1 MHTYAGVRVERG
13 CHNQPATVDGTDW
26 TGPGLTYTSW
36 KVFQRERSA
45 ADDGLTTYV
54 ALCRGGNVDHSFAS
68 IHLLDSIHI
77 SIALLESAAYL
88 HGFT

>member
-1 MHTYAGVRVERG
+1 MP
-13 CHNQPATVDGTDW
+13 QPASHRRRYGLDW
-26 TGPGLTYTSW
+26 PWLYLYELESL
-36 KVFQRERSA
+36 QRDRSA
-45 ADDGLTTYV
+45 ADDGLSTYV
-54 ALCRGGNVDHSFAS
+54 ALCRGGDVDHSFAS